1 MDLDTYLISDAEL
14 NYKNSTALNTELRSR
29 KLLEETMD
37 VKFSNLRLDNYL
49 LSITTTVYII
59 REDWKLYT

>member
-14 NYKNSTALNTELRSR
+14 NYKNSTALNTEWRSR